1 MMKKKIFKLLS
12 YLCFIIMWFIGT
24 EKISWQLKAEAVGEQ
39 SEQTSTRRQELHAVK
54 LASPPVIDGASE
66 GGREKAEGG
75 RIKSF
80 TSDFP
85 LPTSHFEKES
95 VVFHPERWKDLND
108 LSADI
113 SIGWDDQ
120 NLYFTFKVRDDK
132 VVFAHNPGQ
141 LLKSDHVEIWLD
153 TQLDSDKEDV
163 TMSADDWQLAIGTTQ
178 EGQPIV
184 ADWSP
189 GRERNEALERS
200 VTAAS
205 RKYPGGYTVEVA
217 IPLARLNINPAQG
230 AIGVLLDVSDT
241 DDADNPR
248 QDKLLSSSQERR
260 FRDPTS
266 FNTLLFTRKTKP
278 VARNEAISEA
288 NTIKKPLKIT
298 HHGPT
303 GEVQGQ
309 VQIQIAFD
317 KPLIPLTILSN
328 EERARVLEYFA
339 LEPDVDGEFRFLGTS
354 VVVFEPAHSLPMAT
368 KYSVKVKKGLRD
380 IEGNK
385 LEADY
390 IWDFNTPP
398 ISIWFEPI
406 DNSDHSGLGQEVH
419 IYSNVSLNI
428 GSLKNRIKY
437 FESISR
443 EPVLYDF
450 LESEQNP
457 KDEEDIGMFG
467 SLTNAKG
474 LWYDLTYDYILKPQ
488 KNLRT
493 DTQYTVEVQSGV
505 LPERGNMRTDK
516 QFSTSFR
523 TYPPFRFL
531 QIGFHPYCGDKLT
544 TVPYLSFSN
553 TPEQK
558 SFEQLVSIE
567 PKTEKWPFY
576 ECNWYDVTLNDSLLE
591 PKTTYTVTL
600 KRGLKDLYGQ
610 ELGNPQNVTFT
621 TGELTPKMWGPN
633 GYQIITPNIE
643 PTLGIKTV
651 NIDSAFYKLIP
662 LRPEDILVRERLE
675 YYNIIEQLISQIKSK
690 ELKVKIQ
697 LNDASV
703 GKAYFDLK
711 PHLRGEKYGVVAY
724 TFRSPQVKYYD
735 NPITFNGLILRTNIG
750 IYASFL
756 PTGGIIKLNQ
766 LTDGL
771 PIGEAKVRIYREDD
785 LPQLEKIW
793 DLITNTYIEKI
804 TPCFEGTTDSDG
816 MLTLSTEK
824 ISKRRIDNKILN
836 ELYPPETD
844 PDDILYDQERFG
856 FAEPP
861 RLLIIA
867 EKEDDWTFLQTQEWG
882 YPSTWSFGV
891 SADWEAERPISRGTI
906 FSDQFIYRPGD
917 TVKMKGISRYLLY
930 GKLLNGQGLEYTIK
944 LYDPMGTEKE
954 IGKVK
959 VNEFGT
965 FNFDIPTKK
974 GQSLGYYSV
983 VAKTPHQGLEFWGQ
997 FRLAEFR
1004 VPEFK
1009 VTMHIDK
1016 MIAKIGE
1023 PINISWEGKYYFG
1036 APMSEAQSSLN
1047 ITRRRTYFSPK
1058 GWEGFSF
1065 GIPEYLDERQVSLSS
1080 EYLRETINLNK
1091 EGKASKT
1098 IELRPEDVPFPMD
1111 YNCDVEVEDV
1121 SKQTS
1126 SANKNI
1132 ILLPDERLVGIKL
1145 SDWIVAKKSEL
1156 TASVIV
1162 SSPEGKPI
1170 TDVPLNIKLIKREWH
1185 SVKMETGDDKFR
1197 IEHTVVEKVLQTKEI
1212 ISAEEP
1218 ISLTLTPEEAGF
1230 FMVLAELRDK
1240 PDSGT
1245 SAAASLW
1252 VAGED
1257 YVPWEETGEDSL
1269 EIIMDKEEY
1278 KVGDEAV
1285 AFIKSPFPD
1294 AELFF
1299 TVCREKIFLKD
1310 IRKIK
1315 GSGYTYRF
1323 QITEDM
1329 LPNAYVGSVLYRLGE
1344 PLVPVEEEKG
1354 KHIEKI
1360 GFAHFSVSISDKYLN
1375 VEIKPSR
1382 AKLRPSEELT
1392 VDIAVARTDKQG
1404 HKSELTVMV
1413 VDEAILDLTGYTP
1426 PDLVKIVYEQRG
1438 LSVRVNDNRPFI
1450 IAKEELLQKGTFYG
1464 TGYDGGIEEGAIAL
1478 PQVRKE
1484 FLKLAYYNPH
1494 LVTDENGHANFSFK
1508 VPDNLT
1514 TWKIMVVSV
1523 GKNDLFPLNPPYQR
1537 GQGGCFGYGEEKV
1550 LVTQPFIL
1558 RAVLPRFSRIGD
1570 EFLSGVAI
1578 TNLTEGEGK
1587 AKVSVE
1593 LGIRNAEFGIR
1604 NYPVIFKDN
1613 EPAPDFSQ
1621 VKTKMEEV
1629 GQIIKPGES
1638 KTVLFPFRAQRPGIA
1653 ELRFTAY
1660 FDGIYDGQKIGESDA
1675 IEIPFEVQDV
1685 VATETVVAVGE
1696 TTEKFRQPTPGPSQK
1711 GRQQIKIDDT
1721 VRKDTG
1727 GLKILL
1733 SSTALTDIGEGAKYL
1748 VEYPYGCLEQTSSR
1762 LLALIQLKFLS
1773 DKYGF
1778 SLEAVKPVD
1787 EVIMANINKILL
1799 MQNAD
1804 GGFKFWPTSE
1814 TSDCYLSP
1822 YVAYLF
1828 KRSQELGYEIEKETT
1843 DKLLEFLDK
1852 TLRNPP
1858 YQFWSWQAL
1867 AEYRINILL
1876 GMHYLGR
1883 NDETYFEEYFNRR
1896 NDLSYGAQ
1904 ISLAHLLFQSP
1915 NWKDEAYKMLGE
1927 IKNSMFITAQTA
1939 HFESPR
1945 ELLPSWLFMYSPVI
1959 TTAEGIKLFLEME
1972 PDSEYIAPMARYILN
1987 ARKNGRW
1994 RNTYENA
2001 HAIDGL
2007 VEISL
2012 KREAEPPDY
2021 TAKIF
2026 IASEEVVNYMFKGY
2040 NYKPYEK
2047 FLPIANLPEGL
2058 NDIDISKEG
2067 HGYLYYILSYSYRL
2081 KEPQPARMEGFSIKR
2096 TVTNKETGKV
2106 IAVYE
2111 QKPLEQVE
2119 INAGDVLEVEL
2130 EFTVPQT
2137 GYYLVIDDAIPAG
2150 LEAIDTSLKTTSTR
2164 YQTDSYQ
2171 RVNRGYDNAFD
2182 YWGNPINHTE
2192 PRDERVALFA
2202 DAIRPG
2208 IYKYKYLLR
2217 ATSSGVFFWPGAKAS
2232 LMYEPEQFGTSAE
2245 GIISVK

>member
-1 MMKKKIFKLLS
+1 MGIMKKYLICLLIS
-12 YLCFIIMWFIGT
+12 AMLLISQPTWKSGKSAEVT
-24 EKISWQLKAEAVGEQ
+24 ETGE
-39 SEQTSTRRQELHAVK
+39 
-54 LASPPVIDGASE
+54 I
-66 GGREKAEGG
+66 
-75 RIKSF
+75 
-80 TSDFP
+80 
-85 LPTSHFEKES
+85 
-95 VVFHPERWKDLND
+95 
-108 LSADI
+108 
-113 SIGWDDQ
+113 
-120 NLYFTFKVRDDK
+120 
-132 VVFAHNPGQ
+132 
-141 LLKSDHVEIWLD
+141 
-153 TQLDSDKEDV
+153 
-163 TMSADDWQLAIGTTQ
+163 
-178 EGQPIV
+178 
-184 ADWSP
+184 
-189 GRERNEALERS
+189 
-200 VTAAS
+200 
-205 RKYPGGYTVEVA
+205 
-217 IPLARLNINPAQG
+217 
-230 AIGVLLDVSDT
+230 
-241 DDADNPR
+241 
-248 QDKLLSSSQERR
+248 
-260 FRDPTS
+260 
-266 FNTLLFTRKTKP
+266 TKH
-278 VARNEAISEA
+278 
-288 NTIKKPLKIT
+288 LKIT
-298 HHGPT
+298 DYGPT

-309 VQIQIAFD
+309 VQIKIVFD
-317 KPLIPLTILSN
+317 KPLIPLTTLSD
-328 EERARVLEYFA
+328 EERARILEHFA
-339 LEPDVDGEFRFLGTS
+339 LEPDVEGEFRFMGTS
-354 VVVFEPAHSLPMAT
+354 VVVFEPVHSLPMAT
-368 KYSVKVKKGLRD
+368 KYSVKVKKGLQD

-385 LEADY
+385 LEDDY
-390 IWDFNTPP
+390 TWDFNTPP
-398 ISIWFEPI
+398 ISIWFEPS
-406 DNSDHSGLGQEVH
+406 DNSDHIELDHEAH

-428 GSLKNRIKY
+428 GSLKYRIKY
-437 FESISR
+437 YESISR
-443 EPVLYDF
+443 EPVPYNF

-457 KDEEDIGMFG
+457 KDEEDIGM
-467 SLTNAKG
+467 
-474 LWYDLTYDYILKPQ
+474 YDLTYDYILEPQ
-488 KNLRT
+488 KDLKK
-493 DTQYTVEVQSGV
+493 DTQYTVEVQAGV
-505 LPERGNMRTDK
+505 LPERGNMRTDR

-531 QIGFHPYCGDKLT
+531 KTGFWPDCGDKLT

-553 TPEQK
+553 IPEQK
-558 SFEQLVSIE
+558 NFEELILIE
-567 PKTEKWPFY
+567 PTHPLPPPKEGRKNEKRPFY
-576 ECNWYDVTLNDSLLE
+576 EPGYDVTLNDSLLE
-591 PKTTYTVTL
+591 PKTTYTVAL
-600 KRGLKDLYGQ
+600 KRGLKDIYGQ
-610 ELGNPQNVTFT
+610 ELENPQNVTFT

-651 NIDSAFYKLIP
+651 NIDSVFYKIIP

-675 YYNIIEQLISQIKSK
+675 YYNIIEQLISQIKFE

-697 LNDASV
+697 LNDASA

-711 PHLRGEKYGVVAY
+711 PHLQGEKYGVVAY
-724 TFRSPQVKYYD
+724 TFRSPQVKYYEH
-735 NPITFNGLILRTNIG
+735 PITFNGLILRTNIG
-750 IYASFL
+750 IYSSFL

-771 PIGEAKVRIYREDD
+771 PIPEAKIRIYREDD
-785 LPQLEKIW
+785 LPMLEKIW

-804 TPCFEGTTDSDG
+804 NPCFEGTTDSDG
-816 MLTLSTEK
+816 MLTLSTEDMVK
-824 ISKRRIDNKILN
+824 ISKRKIDNKILN
-836 ELYPPETD
+836 ELYPPEAD

-882 YPSTWSFGV
+882 NPSTWSFGV
-891 SADWEAERPISRGTI
+891 SADWEAERPISRGII

-930 GKLLNGQGLEYTIK
+930 GKLFNGQGLEYTIK
-944 LYDPMGTEKE
+944 LYDPQGTEKE

-965 FNFDIPTKK
+965 FDFEIPTKK
-974 GQSLGYYSV
+974 GQMLGWYEV
-983 VAKTPHQGLEFWGQ
+983 VAETPYPGLNFRGQ

-1009 VTMHIDK
+1009 VMMHINK
-1016 MIAKIGE
+1016 TIAKIGE

-1036 APMSEAQSSLN
+1036 APMSEAKSSLN

-1126 SANKNI
+1126 SANQNI

-1145 SDWIVAKKSEL
+1145 SDWIVAKKSEIK
-1156 TASVIV
+1156 ASVIV

-1170 TDVPLNIKLIKREWH
+1170 TGVPLNIKLIKREWH
-1185 SVKMETGDDKFR
+1185 SVKMETGDGKFR
-1197 IEHTVVEKVLQTKEI
+1197 IEHTVVEKALQTKEI
-1212 ISAEEP
+1212 VSAKEP
-1218 ISLTLTPEEAGF
+1218 VSVVLTPEEAGF

-1240 PDSGT
+1240 PDNSPRLQSGGT
-1245 SAAASLW
+1245 SAATSLW

-1278 KVGDEAV
+1278 KVGDEAM

-1310 IRKIK
+1310 VRKTK

-1329 LPNAYVGSVLYRLGE
+1329 LPNAYVGAVLYRLGE

-1375 VEIKPSR
+1375 VEIKPDR
-1382 AKLRPSEELT
+1382 KKLRPSEELT

-1413 VDEAILDLTGYTP
+1413 VDEAILDLTGYIP
-1426 PDLVKIVYEQRG
+1426 PDLVKIAYEQRG

-1450 IAKEELLQKGTFYG
+1450 ITKEELLQKGTFYG
-1464 TGYDGGIEEGAIAL
+1464 TGYDGGIEEGAIAV

-1523 GKNDLFPLNPPYQR
+1523 GKDDLFPLNPPYQQPPSPPLLR
-1537 GQGGCFGYGEEKV
+1537 GMGQGGCFGYGEEKV
-1550 LVTQPFIL
+1550 VVTQPFIL

-1570 EFLSGVAI
+1570 EFLSGVAV

-1587 AKVSVE
+1587 TKVS
-1593 LGIRNAEFGIR
+1593 AEILKGEGAR
-1604 NYPVIFKDN
+1604 GQGGKRARGQEGNYPVVFKDS
-1613 EPAPDFSQ
+1613 E
-1621 VKTKMEEV
+1621 TMTRMEAI
-1629 GQIIKPGES
+1629 GQTIKPGES
-1638 KTVLFPFRAQRPGIA
+1638 KTVLFPFKAKSPGTA
-1653 ELRFTAY
+1653 SFRFTAY
-1660 FDGIYDGQKIGESDA
+1660 FDGIYDGKKIGESDA

-1685 VATETVVAVGE
+1685 LATETVVAVGE
-1696 TTEKFRQPTPGPSQK
+1696 TTEKFRQPTPGPSQE

-1814 TSDCYLSP
+1814 KSDCYLSP

-1852 TLRNPP
+1852 ALRNPW
-1858 YQFWSWQAL
+1858 YHFWSWQSL
-1867 AEYRINILL
+1867 AEYRINILM
-1876 GMHYLGR
+1876 GMRYLGR

-1896 NDLSYGAQ
+1896 NDLSCGAQ

-1927 IKNSMFITAQTA
+1927 IKNSLFITAQAA

-1945 ELLPSWLFMYSPVI
+1945 ELPPSWLFMYSPVI

-1972 PDSEYIAPMARYILN
+1972 PESEYIAKMARYILN

-2012 KREAEPPDY
+2012 KRETEPPDY

-2047 FLPIANLPEGL
+2047 FLPIDKLPEEL
-2058 NDIDISKEG
+2058 SDIDISKEG
-2067 HGYLYYILSYSYRL
+2067 QGYLYYILSYSYRL
-2081 KEPQPARMEGFSIKR
+2081 KGPQPARMEGFSIKR
-2096 TVTNKETGKV
+2096 TVTNKETGQV
-2106 IAVYE
+2106 IATYE
-2111 QKPLEQVE
+2111 QKPPEQVE

-2130 EFTVPQT
+2130 EFIVPQT

-2150 LEAIDTSLKTTSTR
+2150 LEAIDASLKTTSAR

-2171 RVNRGYDNAFD
+2171 RVNRGYDDAFD

-2192 PRDERVALFA
+2192 LRDERVALFA

-2245 GIISVK
+2245 GVISVK